1 MIDIKMLKNDFETVA
16 NNLENRGADK
26 TELKQAVDYY
36 TERTNLLAEVD
47 KLRNK
52 RNEVSNQ
59 IGEKKRTGEA
69 AEEQVQEM
77 RELGIKIEDID
88 KKIRDL
94 EANEFNIMSGV
105 PNLGAKGIPVGE
117 DEDSNEEIHRKG
129 DQPQFDFEPKAHYE
143 LGEEL
148 GILDFENGARVAGSR
163 FLYYVGMGARLERA
177 VYNFM
182 LDQQHE
188 NGYVE
193 MIPPYLVNDNAMYGT
208 GQYPKFTE
216 DTYRVDDIDDRRMT
230 LIPTSEVPLTNYF
243 GDNIWEKDELP
254 FKVTALSPCFRS
266 EAGSAG
272 RDTRGLVRLHQFHKV
287 EMVRISTPEE
297 SFKQLEEMTENGED
311 ILEKL
316 GLPYRRIV
324 LSTGDMGFSAT
335 KTYDIE
341 VWLPAQGT
349 YREISSCS
357 NCHDFQA
364 RRAQIRFRDEEGRT
378 QLAHTLNGS
387 GLAVGRT
394 VAAIMENYQNAD
406 GSIDIPEVLVPY
418 IGGITQINKENALG
432 KKEN

>member
-1 MIDIKMLKNDFETVA
+1 MIDIKALKNNFDEIA
-16 NNLENRGADK
+16 GNLVTRGATK
-26 TELKQAVDYY
+26 EELKQAVDYY
-36 TERTNLLAEVD
+36 TERIALLPQLDNLRKERNDVSEQIGV
-47 KLRNK
+47 NK
-52 RNEVSNQ
+52 RQNIDSESQIREMRQLGDKIDEIANQ
-59 IGEKKRTGEA
+59 VKELEKK
-69 AEEQVQEM
+69 
-77 RELGIKIEDID
+77 
-88 KKIRDL
+88 
-94 EANEFNIMSGV
+94 EFDIMSGV
-105 PNLGAKGIPVGE
+105 PNLAAEGIPVGE

-148 GILDFENGARVAGSR
+148 GILDFDNGARVAGAR
-163 FLYYVGMGARLERA
+163 FVYYVGMAARLERA

-193 MIPPYLVNDNAMYGT
+193 MIPPYLVNNRAMYGT

-216 DTYRVDDIDDRRMT
+216 DTYRVDEVEDQAMT

-243 GDNIWEKDELP
+243 GDNIWDEKELP

-272 RDTRGLVRLHQFHKV
+272 RDTRGLIRMHQFHKV
-287 EMVRISTPEE
+287 EMVRISSPEE
-297 SFKQLEEMTENGED
+297 SFNQLEEMTENGEA

-316 GLPYRRIV
+316 GLPYRRII

-341 VWLPAQGT
+341 VWMPAQNT

-364 RRAQIRFRDEEGRT
+364 RRAQVRYRDENGT
-378 QLAHTLNGS
+378 VKLAHTLNGS

-394 VAAIMENYQNAD
+394 VAAIMENYQNED
-406 GSIDIPEVLVPY
+406 GSIDIPEVLIPY
-418 IGGITQINKENALG
+418 LGGVEQINKDNAMG
-432 KKEN
+432 KK